1 VERLRRR
8 VGALTPQ
15 ARAAVEAAL
24 RARAEHLRAARAI
37 ADLTPTE
44 ARTRRAEIAAELR
57 RRLATGQIA
66 DPEERKQAH
75 MAAAELERTRPDP
88 SGSWR
93 PGRGDRRS
101 PARAADPRPRA
112 SGGRRGC
119 GPSWEHVG
127 LDPATPPC
135 TGVPEPERG

>member
-1 VERLRRR
+1 MTHNEVELLRTR
-8 VGALTPQ
+8 VGSLTPQ

-24 RARAEHLRAARAI
+24 RARAEHLRAARIDRAI
-37 ADLTPTE
+37 AELTPAQ
-44 ARTRRAEIAAELR
+44 ARERMAEIAAELR

-112 SGGRRGC
+112 SGGRRAVAVSAGT
-119 GPSWEHVG
+119 
-127 LDPATPPC
+127 PAWHS
-135 TGVPEPERG
+135 